1 MAAGYETLVQ
11 LTPESYVEFERK
23 AEMLEA
29 GLRKAAEK
37 HGIPHHINRAG
48 SMIGIFFTD
57 EPVIN
62 YDAAKS
68 SNLEFFAA
76 YYREMV
82 EQGVFLPPSQ
92 FEGLFLSTAHSDA
105 DIEAT
110 IAAAEI
116 AMSKLK

>member
-1 MAAGYETLVQ
+1 
-11 LTPESYVEFERK
+11 
-23 AEMLEA
+23 
-29 GLRKAAEK
+29 
-37 HGIPHHINRAG
+37 
-48 SMIGIFFTD
+48 MIGIFFTD

-62 YDAAKS
+62 YDAKIFK
-68 SNLEFFAA
+68 LRILYT

-110 IAAAEI
+110 IAAEI